1 MPEAEPRKSYRWL
14 SAGALVALA
23 LAVLVAAV
31 AVRHAAQ
38 DHARA
43 GDLKARTDRTMER
56 IEAEVN
62 RMEKEA
68 GAE

>member
-1 MPEAEPRKSYRWL
+1 MAEQKSYRWL

-23 LAVLVAAV
+23 LAAFV
-31 AVRHAAQ
+31 AVVALRHAAD

-43 GDLKARTDRTMER
+43 TDVKARADQAMQR
-56 IEAEVN
+56 IETEVDRLEN
-62 RMEKEA
+62 EA